1 METLPEATDVSEDED
16 GNLVLSPSRKSPSA
30 VSGLEAEL
38 DSLAELVESGN
49 LDKIREGYQALAK
62 RLRSSSTLAEGRPTA
77 EEVPLAPGQFIVQR
91 KIKKTRPKITKILYD
106 PAYRPRWKKFLQYV
120 GAGVSMKA
128 AAQAIKINSDTVYV
142 WYRRGE
148 QAELQES
155 KQDAPYRRFYRMV
168 HAQLQKAT
176 AVAEATVKS
185 ENPLV
190 WLKQGPG
197 RVVSPE
203 WSQPE
208 LQQVE
213 LIQTG
218 PVQETLP
225 VPQADILAALK
236 ELQAAGIE
244 NLGQIVEGQFA
255 VKDESD
261 AEYEEGS
268 GDKVSSRGT
277 NYMEDGNWRSHNPSL
292 PAALR
297 PAPVPGLPAP
307 SLNLDPFIPEQ
318 LPPPHVPVPVDMAM
332 HDATGGELNRPLN
345 PGSPSTPALDKI
357 LRMMR
362 R

>member
-1 METLPEATDVSEDED
+1 VD
-16 GNLVLSPSRKSPSA
+16 
-30 VSGLEAEL
+30 SG
-38 DSLAELVESGN
+38 D
-49 LDKIREGYQALAK
+49 LDKIREGYQALAA
-62 RLRSSSTLAEGRPTA
+62 RLRQSSTIAEGRPTA

-91 KIKKTRPKITKILYD
+91 KVKKSRPKITKILYD
-106 PAYRPRWKKFLQYV
+106 PDYRPRLKKFLKFV
-120 GAGVSMKA
+120 SAGVSMKA
-128 AAQAIKINSDTVYV
+128 AAEAIRVNSDTVYV
-142 WYRRGE
+142 WYHRGSAAE
-148 QAELQES
+148 QSQSPS
-155 KQDAPYRRFYRMV
+155 KKDAPYRRFFRLV
-168 HAQLQKAT
+168 HARLQQAT

-225 VPQADILAALK
+225 VPQADILAALA
-236 ELQAAGIE
+236 ELRAAGIE

-255 VKDESD
+255 VKDES
-261 AEYEEGS
+261 ESEFEEGS
-268 GDKVSSRGT
+268 GDRVSSRGT

-297 PAPVPGLPAP
+297 PVPPTIPGLPAP
-307 SLNLDPFIPEQ
+307 SLNFNPLIPDRDSLDPEP
-318 LPPPHVPVPVDMAM
+318 LPVPHVPVPVDRKMS
-332 HDATGGELNRPLN
+332 DATGGELNRPVG
-345 PGSPSTPALDKI
+345 PDTPALDKI
-357 LRMMR
+357 LRMMGR
-362 R
+362 GS